1 MKAFIVALSIV
12 LMVMAADPK
21 SCDKPAGSAGGDS
34 AGNNQPNY
42 KAEQCALPGK
52 MKINPIALVK
62 VDGLHYSAAAYLM
75 EGDCSPIDSDGPG
88 NSMKITLAAID
99 SVGRRVDPV
108 LDSSP
113 EESPWTGLVKL
124 AVPTSFD
131 IHLVATGNITRT
143 QAKDLGAVFIGCML
157 APVDTDKQPTS
168 LQVADIGAGKGKVEC
183 RVRK

>member
-1 MKAFIVALSIV
+1 MTPIASV
-12 LMVMAADPK
+12 LGSKNAYTDGTADP
-21 SCDKPAGSAGGDS
+21 SVPSYTYAVQAVSTAGQGQAS
-34 AGNNQPNY
+34 
-42 KAEQCALPGK
+42 
-52 MKINPIALVK
+52 NPIALVK

-88 NSMKITLAAID
+88 DSMKITLAAID